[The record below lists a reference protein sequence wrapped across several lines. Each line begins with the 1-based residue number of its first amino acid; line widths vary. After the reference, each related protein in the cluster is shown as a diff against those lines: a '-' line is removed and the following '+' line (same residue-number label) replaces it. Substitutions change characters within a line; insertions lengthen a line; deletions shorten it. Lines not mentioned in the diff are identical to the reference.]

1 MLNLPESTAIRPP
14 KIIYKKTIY
23 ERFKEQLSGKK
34 KESFDG
40 DIARISLT
48 NELSEKSLH
57 LPKTDGVPAI
67 YVARIDLKTKDFSE
81 DNIALLPKLFGQK
94 MLLVLAFEGECRLA
108 LYEEKLLAGDWQREE
123 EISIELRGLNLGALW
138 ENIACEITG
147 IEVKEGESLRDAV
160 LKDEEKKKLKKQI
173 ESLEKRAAKE
183 TQSKKKLALFQEIKA
198 RKKEL
203 EEIEWKN

>member
-1 MLNLPESTAIRPP
+1 MLNLPESTAIQPP
-14 KIIYKKTIY
+14 KIIYKKILY

-48 NELSEKSLH
+48 NELSEKSLR
-57 LPKTDGVPAI
+57 LPKTDDVSAI
-67 YVARIDLKTKDFSE
+67 YVARIDLKTKNFSE
-81 DNIALLPKLFGQK
+81 DNIAHLPKLFGQK
-94 MLLVLAFEGECRLA
+94 MLFVLAFEEECRLA
-108 LYEEKLLAGDWQREE
+108 LFEEKLLVGDWQREE
-123 EISIELRGLNLGALW
+123 ELSIELRGLDLGALW
-138 ENIACEITG
+138 ENIACEIAG

-160 LKDEEKKKLKKQI
+160 LKDEVKKKLKKQI

-183 TQSKKKLALFQEIKA
+183 KQSKKKLTLFQEIKA

>member
-1 MLNLPESTAIRPP
+1 MLSLPKSTAIRPP

-34 KESFDG
+34 RESFDG
-40 DIARISLT
+40 DITRISLT
-48 NELSEKSLH
+48 NELSEKSLR

-67 YVARIDLKTKDFSE
+67 YVARIDLKTKDYKDE
-81 DNIALLPKLFGQK
+81 NIALLPKLFGQK

-108 LYEEKLLAGDWQREE
+108 LFEEKLLAGDWQREE
-123 EISIELRGLNLGALW
+123 ELSIELRGLSLGALW
-138 ENIACEITG
+138 ENIACEIAG
-147 IEVKEGESLRDAV
+147 LEVKEGESLRDAV

>member
-1 MLNLPESTAIRPP
+1 MLSLPESTAIRLP

-40 DIARISLT
+40 DITRISLT

-123 EISIELRGLNLGALW
+123 ELSIELRGLNLGVLW
-138 ENIACEITG
+138 ENIACEIAG

>member
-14 KIIYKKTIY
+14 KIIYKKILHD
-23 ERFKEQLSGKK
+23 RFKEQLSGKK

-48 NELSEKSLH
+48 NELSEKSLR

-108 LYEEKLLAGDWQREE
+108 LYEEKLLAGEWQREE
-123 EISIELRGLNLGALW
+123 EAAIHLRGLDLGALW
-138 ENIACEITG
+138 ENIICEIAS
-147 IEVKEGESLRDAV
+147 IEVEEGESLRDAV
-160 LKDEEKKKLKKQI
+160 LKAEEKKKLKKQI
-173 ESLEKRAAKE
+173 ERLEKRAAKE
-183 TQSKKKLALFQEIKA
+183 KQSKKKLVLFQEIKA

>member
-1 MLNLPESTAIRPP
+1 MLSLPESTAIRPP

-34 KESFDG
+34 RESFDG
-40 DIARISLT
+40 DITRISLT
-48 NELSEKSLH
+48 NELSEKSLR

-94 MLLVLAFEGECRLA
+94 MLLVLAFQGECRLA
-108 LYEEKLLAGDWQREE
+108 LYEEKLLVGGWQREE
-123 EISIELRGLNLGALW
+123 EISIELRELNLGALW
-138 ENIACEITG
+138 ENIACEIAG
-147 IEVKEGESLRDAV
+147 LEVKEGESLRDAV

-183 TQSKKKLALFQEIKA
+183 KQSKKKLALFQEIKV

-203 EEIEWKN
+203 EEMEWKN

>member
-1 MLNLPESTAIRPP
+1 MLSLPESMAIRPP

-34 KESFDG
+34 RESFDG
-40 DIARISLT
+40 DITRISLT
-48 NELSEKSLH
+48 NELSEKSLR

-94 MLLVLAFEGECRLA
+94 MLLVLAFQGECRLA
-108 LYEEKLLAGDWQREE
+108 LYEEKLLVGGWQREE

-138 ENIACEITG
+138 ENIACEIAG
-147 IEVKEGESLRDAV
+147 LEVKEGESLRDAV

-183 TQSKKKLALFQEIKA
+183 KQSKKKLALFQEIKV

-203 EEIEWKN
+203 EEMEWKN

>member
-40 DIARISLT
+40 DITRISLT
-48 NELSEKSLH
+48 NELSEKSLR

-94 MLLVLAFEGECRLA
+94 MLLVLAFEGAFRLA
-108 LYEEKLLAGDWQREE
+108 LYEEKLLAGDWQSED

-138 ENIACEITG
+138 ENIACEIAD

-203 EEIEWKN
+203 EEMEWKN

>member
-1 MLNLPESTAIRPP
+1 MLSLPESTAIRPP

-34 KESFDG
+34 RESFDG
-40 DIARISLT
+40 DITRISLT
-48 NELSEKSLH
+48 NELSEKSLR

-94 MLLVLAFEGECRLA
+94 MLLVLAFQGECRLA
-108 LYEEKLLAGDWQREE
+108 LYEEKLLVGGWQREE

-138 ENIACEITG
+138 ENIACEIAG
-147 IEVKEGESLRDAV
+147 LEVKEGESLRDAV

-183 TQSKKKLALFQEIKA
+183 KQSKKKLALFQEIKV

-203 EEIEWKN
+203 EEMEWKN